1 MINQLK
7 IQSTAIKPLAV
18 ILSASGKDAVPA
30 GSTFTLSVT
39 VGNKGKQSAVI
50 EVYIEEVSRGL
61 RQWCTSGREYLALGT
76 DQSDEVVFN
85 FIVPFDA
92 QPGLYTYVLAV
103 DAQQHYP
110 EDTPIRYEQYIHVLP
125 ATSDIVA
132 NTEPNFILQP
142 ATTANNPAIIP
153 QGGTL
158 AAQIL
163 VQNRGSRVDRFRLLC
178 SDLPNNWYALAYPQG
193 FQGEG
198 LVIRA
203 DSLNLNPGDTGLI
216 TLVITPPFDAL
227 AGNYLP
233 TLRLFS
239 ENHPDLVLLDL
250 IYLQIPAQH
259 FLQTELR
266 TLISRV
272 QSKSGL
278 FQVRLTNSGNTQ
290 REVALQVRNLEE
302 SDVCNYTLE
311 TSQALIPPQT
321 TVNINLKVKPDKWWQ
336 RPFIGGGR
344 VINFN
349 IDLADSQEL
358 PIPNNN
364 LPGVLVWEARP
375 WWQFLPFLLLALLGI
390 GATAYLIWWI
400 LFRIPPALKIVEF
413 YPEDNNYEAING
425 DVVHLAWR
433 INDTDRLQTIK
444 IIGMSAEG
452 KPLTRPEEYD
462 FSRWN
467 AE

>member
-1 MINQLK
+1 MIR
-7 IQSTAIKPLAV
+7 T
-18 ILSASGKDAVPA
+18 
-30 GSTFTLSVT
+30 
-39 VGNKGKQSAVI
+39 
-50 EVYIEEVSRGL
+50 
-61 RQWCTSGREYLALGT
+61 
-76 DQSDEVVFN
+76 
-85 FIVPFDA
+85 
-92 QPGLYTYVLAV
+92 
-103 DAQQHYP
+103 
-110 EDTPIRYEQYIHVLP
+110 
-125 ATSDIVA
+125 
-132 NTEPNFILQP
+132 
-142 ATTANNPAIIP
+142 
-153 QGGTL
+153 
-158 AAQIL
+158 
-163 VQNRGSRVDRFRLLC
+163 
-178 SDLPNNWYALAYPQG
+178 
-193 FQGEG
+193 
-198 LVIRA
+198 

-216 TLVITPPFDAL
+216 TLLITPPFDAL

-259 FLQTELR
+259 FLQAELR

-375 WWQFLPFLLLALLGI
+375 WWQFLPFLLLVLLGI
-390 GATAYLIWWI
+390 GATAYLIWWV

-462 FSRWN
+462 FS
-467 AE
+467 